1 MLTDGRTDRECGIQV
16 QWDSLQVQ
24 QKRRPTGS
32 ITVKFKKIALSNI
45 IPLEKDKY
53 YVNVAIWVI

>member
-1 MLTDGRTDRECGIQV
+1 MDEQIENAVYGCNEIVFKCNRKGDPV
-16 QWDSLQVQ
+16 
-24 QKRRPTGS
+24 TGS

-53 YVNVAIWVI
+53 YVNVAI